1 MGIISG
7 VNAVNDGLIFSI
19 DAGNSFCYPKVS
31 YGTVCGTANEG
42 LNLTLT
48 APAGGVFD
56 QINYASY
63 GTPNGTCGL
72 YTNGACHATGSTT
85 IVGTYLL
92 NNSTGTIPATNGV
105 FGDPCGGT
113 YKRLYVEAR
122 YRSND
127 ANNLTGNASNA
138 SLVNGIGFTT
148 SNVGYFSFDGTND
161 YMNIPTTLSI
171 NASSFSSVVIFKLTT
186 NADGNSL
193 LNLNYLSPSSG
204 YLIRQNASNNII
216 VYTNNGTETSISSTA
231 TLSTN
236 TIYHLCVIQN
246 SGVCSIYINGSL
258 DKSASLS
265 NPVLTSSYES
275 YIGRRGGPSIGA
287 YLSGSV
293 SQVQI
298 YNRALSAAE
307 VRQNYNST
315 KRRYL

>member
-19 DAGNSFCYPKVS
+19 DAGNQYCYPKFS
-31 YGTVCGTANEG
+31 NGTVCGTANES
-42 LNLTLT
+42 LSLTLT
-48 APAGGVFD
+48 APTGAFFD

-63 GTPNGTCGL
+63 GTPDGTCGL
-72 YTNGACHATGSTT
+72 YSNGSCHSAISQTTCELYFLNQSTA
-85 IVGTYLL
+85 
-92 NNSTGTIPATNGV
+92 TIPATNGV

-113 YKRLYVEAR
+113 PKRLYVEAR

-138 SLVNGIGFTT
+138 ALVNGIGFTT
-148 SNVGYFSFDGTND
+148 SNLGYFSFDGTND
-161 YMNIPTTLSI
+161 YMNIPTTLSL

-236 TIYHLCVIQN
+236 TVYHLCVIQN
-246 SGVCSIYINGSL
+246 SGVCSIYINGVL

-265 NPVLTSSYES
+265 NPVLTSSNES